1 MGQVMRDRVH
11 EVGVGDARPP
21 IKAMH
26 GANIPLR
33 GLYEISEILTAPT
46 RLQITLGNVVNI
58 LSSFVQMR
66 HGEMVIKEAAG
77 ELEIAANAGNKHA
90 PQSDW
95 RRFTPQAVVDRI
107 CATGRPLV
115 IHDVSKSELFQA
127 DLQTAS
133 GGATMP
139 VTFIGVPIEAED
151 EILGTLSIDRIR
163 DGAASVH
170 CDEDVSLLTM
180 VANLVGRTIRLHR
193 ILSTDRQRLFEEE
206 GRAENS
212 RDEKEARP
220 ARHSPVK
227 IDGIIGESLALK
239 QVLETAAVV
248 ARTNSTVLLRG
259 ESGTGKEFFAQAI
272 HKLSP
277 RSKKAF
283 VKLNCAALPESVL
296 ESELFG
302 HEKGAFT
309 GAVAQRAGRFE
320 LANGGTLLLDEIG
333 EISPAFQ
340 AKLLRVLQ
348 EGELER
354 VGGTRTLTVD
364 VRLICATNK
373 DLETA
378 VVNGE
383 FRADLYY
390 RINVVPIMLPPLRER
405 PGDIPRLAKAFLD
418 RFNSE
423 NHRELAFAPSALD
436 LISQCYF
443 PGNVRELENCVR
455 RTATLARSSTIA
467 TSDFACQNSQCL
479 SSLLWK
485 GADRANDGNASD
497 EFGRNRMPV
506 ESPLGARRTGAS
518 EGAAVPVNARGP
530 SHPASGATGMRV
542 TDGDRLIDAMQKA
555 GWVQAKAGRILGLT
569 PRQVGYALR
578 RHGIE
583 VKKF

>member
-77 ELEIAANAGNKHA
+77 ELEIAATAGNKHA

-127 DLQTAS
+127 DLQTAL

-151 EILGTLSIDRIR
+151 EMLGTLSIDRIR